1 MAQTELGV
9 PCGHTDRAFGAHRRR
24 GLVKAA
30 MQHAWSNYVKYAF
43 GQDELMP
50 RSLRGKDP
58 FGGMGATILDSLDTL
73 WLMDM
78 QAEYKQARDWV
89 ANDLNFTRYVL
100 VCCTHR
106 RRVAQ
111 LSCNGSK
118 GHCQS

>member
-1 MAQTELGV
+1 
-9 PCGHTDRAFGAHRRR
+9 
-24 GLVKAA
+24 

-58 FGGMGATILDSLDTL
+58 FGGLGATILDSLDTL

-89 ANDLNFTRYVL
+89 ANDLNFTRCVIPL
-100 VCCTHR
+100 QICCTDGSDI
-106 RRVAQ
+106 AQ
-111 LSCNGSK
+111 FSCSVD
-118 GHCQS
+118 